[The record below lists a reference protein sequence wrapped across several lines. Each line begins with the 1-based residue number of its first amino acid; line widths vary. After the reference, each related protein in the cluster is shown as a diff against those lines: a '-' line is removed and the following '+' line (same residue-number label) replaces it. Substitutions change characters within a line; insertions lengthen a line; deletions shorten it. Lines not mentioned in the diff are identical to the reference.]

1 MIQCTVI
8 ASDNGPYVTGERE
21 LAGYARALQDSH
33 ARKIRLLADRLQE
46 AIPRDSFTPIPL
58 FYNAYLLM
66 DEQCNWTQS
75 GYGCLFVRKSPQ
87 SLFFFKQGD

>member
-1 MIQCTVI
+1 MMIRTVSI

-46 AIPRDSFTPIPL
+46 AIPRDSFTQ
-58 FYNAYLLM
+58 
-66 DEQCNWTQS
+66 QCNWTQS